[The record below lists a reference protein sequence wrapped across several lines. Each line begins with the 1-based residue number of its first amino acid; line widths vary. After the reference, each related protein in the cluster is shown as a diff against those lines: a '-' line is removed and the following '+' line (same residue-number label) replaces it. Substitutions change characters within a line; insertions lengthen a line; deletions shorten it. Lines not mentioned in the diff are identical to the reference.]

1 MEQLAVLG
9 AGAWGTTVASLA
21 ASNTSAILWAR
32 QPELATRIN
41 ADHENPDYLPGAV
54 LPKKLQA
61 TSDIREAIEDAEAI
75 LVGVPSHCHRPV
87 LKSARRF
94 IPSST
99 PVISLAKGI
108 EVAGGLR
115 MSQVIAE
122 VLEGHDPERIGALS
136 GPNLSAEIMK
146 GHPAATVVALPDP
159 EAARRVQS
167 LLSTPLF
174 RVYAGTDVVGVEVA
188 GSVKNV
194 IAIAAGAA
202 MGLGFGMNTVAAL
215 TTRGLAEMTRLGVA
229 LGGEI
234 LTFGGLAG
242 VGDLMATCAGPL
254 SRNHQVG
261 RRLGEG
267 QGINRILAKM
277 TSVAEG
283 VKTTRAVLD
292 LAARHEV
299 EMPITEAVGRI
310 IYEGETVE
318 QAMASLL
325 DRTPKPETHG
335 MTYGA

>member
-1 MEQLAVLG
+1 VKQLAVLG

-21 ASNTSAILWAR
+21 SSNASVTLWAR
-32 QPELATRIN
+32 RPELAAQIN
-41 ADHENPDYLPGAV
+41 ADHENPAYLPGV
-54 LPKKLQA
+54 GLPKQLIA
-61 TSDIREAIEDAEAI
+61 TSDIGEAVDGAEAI
-75 LVGVPSHCHRPV
+75 LVGVPSHCHRSV
-87 LKSARRF
+87 LKSARQF
-94 IPSST
+94 IPPST

-108 EVAGGLR
+108 EVESGLR
-115 MSQVIAE
+115 MSQVISE
-122 VLEGHDPERIGALS
+122 VLEGHDPARIGALS

-146 GHPAATVVALPDP
+146 GHPAATVAALPDP
-159 EAARRVQS
+159 DAARRVQS

-174 RVYAGTDVVGVEVA
+174 RVYAGSDVVGVEVA

-242 VGDLMATCAGPL
+242 VGDLMATCASPL

-267 QGINRILAKM
+267 QGIDRILANM

-310 IYEGETVE
+310 IYAGETVE
-318 QAMASLL
+318 QAVASLMG
-325 DRTPKPETHG
+325 RTPKPETHG
-335 MTYGA
+335 IAS